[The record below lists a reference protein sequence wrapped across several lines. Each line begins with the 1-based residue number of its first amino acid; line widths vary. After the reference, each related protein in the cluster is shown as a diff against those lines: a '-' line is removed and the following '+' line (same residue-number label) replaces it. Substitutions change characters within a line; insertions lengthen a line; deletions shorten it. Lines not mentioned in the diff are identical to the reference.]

1 MEVTIHCKNSEWKQ
15 VDMIG
20 TSSFQAKVIFFAY
33 VYF

>member
-1 MEVTIHCKNSEWKQ
+1 MKVMTHCKNSEWKQ

-20 TSSFQAKVIFFAY
+20 TSSFQAGVIFFAY